1 MKSMLNLRW
10 IVAAT
15 VFPLLLAGLFVL
27 AVQIQSIWRYDWAY
41 FSETYVERYNTPGS
55 VARELER
62 ALQTDDRKL
71 LAELQGLQR
80 PAAFKTSP
88 KLIFV
93 MMWER
98 GDRYISYLYFDM
110 DTYERQ
116 MHYVEK
122 VRGRWVVTPP
132 DAYYYLH
139 SGRWIGVFLPIAL
152 VWWVVEVVVILGVL
166 VYRLSARLRAQMY

>member
-1 MKSMLNLRW
+1 MKSMLDLRW
-10 IVAAT
+10 IVAAA
-15 VFPLLLAGLFVL
+15 VLPLLLVGLFVL
-27 AVQIQSIWRYDWAY
+27 VVQVQSIWRYDWTY
-41 FSETYVERYNTPGS
+41 FSDTYVERYNTPGS
-55 VARELER
+55 VARDLER
-62 ALQTDDRKL
+62 ALQNDDQEL
-71 LAELQGLQR
+71 LAELQGLR
-80 PAAFKTSP
+80 RTVAFKTSP

-139 SGRWIGVFLPIAL
+139 SGRWITVFLPVAI